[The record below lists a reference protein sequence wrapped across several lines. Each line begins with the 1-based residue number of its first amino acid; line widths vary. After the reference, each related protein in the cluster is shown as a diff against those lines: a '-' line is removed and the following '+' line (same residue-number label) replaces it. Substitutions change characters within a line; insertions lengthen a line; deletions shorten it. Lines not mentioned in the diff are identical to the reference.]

1 MDVIQ
6 AYIKGDRGALVS
18 DVKTGHWYTNL
29 LCSKEERS
37 VSSVADYTREFRKTL
52 RKKEYGAGELKRG

>member
-37 VSSVADYTREFRKTL
+37 VSSVADYTREFGKPSV
-52 RKKEYGAGELKRG
+52 KKNMEQEN